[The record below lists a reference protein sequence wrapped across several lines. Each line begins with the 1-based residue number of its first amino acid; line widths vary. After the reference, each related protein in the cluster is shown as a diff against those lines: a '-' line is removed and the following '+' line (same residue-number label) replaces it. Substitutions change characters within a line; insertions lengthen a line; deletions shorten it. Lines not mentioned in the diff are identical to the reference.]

1 MSSLV
6 CKSRWHS
13 KQELPSRAYNAD
25 IHIRVTDRIRT
36 VLESTSLPLPTV
48 FLALWYISR
57 FPFTVSAADGNSPRD
72 AFYRLL
78 CGYGTVHTEYTI
90 FLAFMAG
97 VMLANKTND
106 DFPLSIREWCVLY
119 LEATAFLN
127 SSNDGFLLGTMRRY
141 TI

>member
-6 CKSRWHS
+6 CNPRWHS
-13 KQELPSRAYNAD
+13 KPELPPRAHNAD
-25 IHIRVTDRIRT
+25 VHIRVTDRIRT
-36 VLESTSLPLPTV
+36 VLESTYLPLPTV

-57 FPFTVSAADGNSPRD
+57 FPFTVSTADGTSPRD
-72 AFYRLL
+72 VFYRLL
-78 CGYGTVHTEYTI
+78 CGYGTVHTEQSI
-90 FLAFMAG
+90 FLAFIAG

-119 LEATAFLN
+119 LKATVFLS
-127 SSNDGFLLGTMRRY
+127 SSNDGFFLGTMLRY